1 MIETASKIGRRALDM
16 PLEAQPVVNENG
28 QLDEIARAL
37 GKIE

>member
-1 MIETASKIGRRALDM
+1 MIETASKIGRRTLDM